1 MSRPDIP
8 GLVRFAWLKPVA
20 ETMNSKSTFSL
31 EGKVDVSNRLIQ
43 LRASRLFL
51 CLPVV
56 EFWSEYLNGLS
67 VLLV

>member
-20 ETMNSKSTFSL
+20 VTMNSKSTFSL

-51 CLPVV
+51 CQLEIPC
-56 EFWSEYLNGLS
+56 SPGLCS
-67 VLLV
+67 QE